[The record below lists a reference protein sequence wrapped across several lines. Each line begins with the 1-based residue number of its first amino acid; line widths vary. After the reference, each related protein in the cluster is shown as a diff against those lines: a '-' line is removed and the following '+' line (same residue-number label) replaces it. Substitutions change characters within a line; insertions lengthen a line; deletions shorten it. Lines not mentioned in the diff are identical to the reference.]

1 MRGGGGFSRGIIGKS
16 LNFRNYNV
24 LGRSNGWTNGM
35 LNSRSRIE
43 IEMLLGIDWWNQYL
57 IILPSANIISQT
69 NEELN
74 ILTIRLITKCGA
86 MSQKAH

>member
-1 MRGGGGFSRGIIGKS
+1 
-16 LNFRNYNV
+16 
-24 LGRSNGWTNGM
+24 M

-69 NEELN
+69 NEEYN
-74 ILTIRLITKCGA
+74 IRTIHLITKCGA
-86 MSQKAH
+86 R